1 MRLKGKKRRKKKG
14 LGYVGRKDEWDRV
27 YTGIFLLGNSDN
39 GAIKRNLEVTKNIQL
54 G

>member
-14 LGYVGRKDEWDRV
+14 LGYVGRKDE
-27 YTGIFLLGNSDN
+27 TEFTQESLLGNSDN